1 MHIASVRLSSR
12 AIVLKCLGAMA
23 FLMLCTPLSMLA
35 QKPYFR
41 PFRHWNDRMAV
52 FRSQVHPQQ
61 GCIVMM
67 GNSLT
72 EFGRDW
78 NKKLRA
84 DTVIV
89 NRGIMSDYAAGMSR
103 RVNEVKQL
111 EPSVVFLSC
120 GINDLSHALTAQR
133 VAADVIALVGR
144 MHNEMPSV
152 RLYVQS
158 ILPINE
164 SFGRWKSLSGRT
176 DDIPVAN
183 ALIKEYCDSVG
194 IQYVDLFSAF
204 VKPGTNIM
212 RRELTADGLHLTPMG
227 YKVWASVLQ
236 PLIDALKEEQ

>member
-1 MHIASVRLSSR
+1 MNVVSFRLSCH
-12 AIVLKCLGAMA
+12 AVALKCLGAMA
-23 FLMLCTPLSMLA
+23 FLLLCTSLSLSA

-52 FRSQVHPQQ
+52 FRRQTHPQK

-78 NKKLRA
+78 NKRLNA

-89 NRGIMSDYAAGMSR
+89 NRGIMSDYAAGMGR
-103 RVNEVKQL
+103 RVDEVKQL

-133 VAADVIALVGR
+133 VADDVIALIDR
-144 MHNEMPSV
+144 MHSEMPSV

-164 SFGRWKSLSGRT
+164 GFGRWKSLNGRT

-183 ALIKEYCDSVG
+183 ALIKEHCDSVG

-212 RRELTADGLHLTPMG
+212 RRELTADGLHLTPKG
-227 YKVWASVLQ
+227 YEVWASVLQ
-236 PLIDALKEEQ
+236 PLLDALKEEQ